1 MQLDNARKEPK
12 AHSFPESR
20 LQVKNII
27 NNKGV
32 DGADSSFG
40 QWPVTV
46 RGRAGRLVI
55 ERMPARTEVEIG
67 QSWRESQT
75 RDKPRSIIC
84 DAVSSRVTVSR
95 WS

>member
-1 MQLDNARKEPK
+1 MNPRQSLIARLLTPTVDNARHGRK
-12 AHSFPESR
+12 AHSFRESR

-55 ERMPARTEVEIG
+55 GRSRPE
-67 QSWRESQT
+67 
-75 RDKPRSIIC
+75 PR
-84 DAVSSRVTVSR
+84 
-95 WS
+95 

>member
-1 MQLDNARKEPK
+1 M
-12 AHSFPESR
+12 
-20 LQVKNII
+20 
-27 NNKGV
+27 

-67 QSWRESQT
+67 QSMCLGTASR
-75 RDKPRSIIC
+75 P
-84 DAVSSRVTVSR
+84 SSRDAQRRYGRARDNVSYDED
-95 WS
+95 S